1 MNYTSLFLV
10 DDDADDQLLF
20 GEALREISSTASYE
34 TATDALD
41 ALKKLNAVSFIPH
54 LIFLDLNMPIMHGFE
69 CLRRIRENATLQKIP
84 VIIYT
89 TSSSPLDIH
98 TAKQLGAAGYFCKP
112 MHFNHLC
119 DGLKSIL
126 NGYWEPGSSSFRV
139 IEHTLAG

>member
-20 GEALREISSTASYE
+20 GEALREINATALYE
-34 TATDALD
+34 TASDALD
-41 ALKKLNAVSFIPH
+41 ALKKLNTSVTAPQ

-69 CLRRIRENATLQKIP
+69 CLKRIKENSTLQKIP

-98 TAKQLGAAGYFCKP
+98 MAKQLGATAYFCKP
-112 MHFNHLC
+112 MHFSHLV

-126 NGYWEPGSSSFRV
+126 NGFWEAGSKGFKV
-139 IEHTLAG
+139 IEQTPL

>member
-20 GEALREISSTASYE
+20 GEALREINSTALCE
-34 TATDALD
+34 TASDALD
-41 ALKKLNAVSFIPH
+41 ALKKLNTVAITPQ

-69 CLRRIRENATLQKIP
+69 CLKRIKENSTLQKIP

-98 TAKQLGAAGYFCKP
+98 TARQLGAAAYFCKP
-112 MHFNHLC
+112 MHFNHLVT
-119 DGLKSIL
+119 GLKSIL
-126 NGYWEPGSSSFRV
+126 NGFWEPGNKSFKV
-139 IEHTLAG
+139 IEQGPL

>member
-20 GEALREISSTASYE
+20 GEALREINSTVKFE

-41 ALKKLNAVSFIPH
+41 ALKKLIISAPAPQ

-69 CLRRIRENATLQKIP
+69 CLKRLKENTVLQKIP

-98 TAKQLGAAGYFCKP
+98 TAKQLGATAYFCKP

-126 NGYWEPGSSSFRV
+126 NGFWEAGNKGFRV
-139 IEHTLAG
+139 IEQAAL

>member
-1 MNYTSLFLV
+1 MNYTSLLLV

-20 GEALREISSTASYE
+20 GEALREINSSVRCETAS
-34 TATDALD
+34 DALD
-41 ALKKLNAVSFIPH
+41 ALKKLNNHSAVPQ

-69 CLRRIRENATLQKIP
+69 CLKRIKAQDFLQTIP

-98 TAKQLGAAGYFCKP
+98 MAKQLGAAAYFCKP

-119 DGLKSIL
+119 DGLKNIL
-126 NGYWEPGSSSFRV
+126 NGFWGSSSFT
-139 IEHTLAG
+139 IIGQA